1 MSLKQQRFADEYIIS
16 GNATQAAVKAGYSS
30 KYANTNASKLLQNTT
45 IKSYIDERLAQLASD
60 KVATQEEVLTYLT
73 SVMRGET
80 QEQTLCSIGE
90 LGQEVIDI
98 DVGAKDRIK
107 AAELLGKR
115 FRMWIEK
122 VETDTTQTVV
132 IDVGGWDDDQT

>member
-1 MSLKQQRFADEYIIS
+1 MNERQRRFADEYIIS
-16 GNATQAAVKAGYSS
+16 GNATDAAIKAGYSS

-45 IKSYIDERLAQLASD
+45 IKSYIDERLAQLASE
-60 KVATQEEVLTYLT
+60 KIATQEEVLTYLT

-80 QEQTLCSIGE
+80 QEQTLISIGE
-90 LGQEVIDI
+90 LGQTITDI

-115 FRMWIEK
+115 HRLWTDK
-122 VETDTTQTVV
+122 VEADVSGTVV
-132 IDVGGWDDDQT
+132 FANESDIPD

>member
-45 IKSYIDERLAQLASD
+45 IKSYIDERLSQLASD

-115 FRMWIEK
+115 FRMWTEK
-122 VETDTTQTVV
+122 VETDVTQTVV